1 MGFKIF
7 VGNLSY
13 DATEEGLK
21 ELFAGYGT
29 VESVRIIT
37 DRETNKSRGFAFVE
51 MANQGECQ
59 NAVKAMDGY
68 RHLNRNLRVNEA
80 QPQAARPRPVGGA
93 GPRPFDRPGGPGPGG
108 DLGVGNR
115 SAPGGGGGGGGGDR
129 NFGPDKEKRRA
140 GSWKSPKKPG
150 AKKLGSDDESGGGRS
165 GRWDSMNDDEK

>member
-21 ELFAGYGT
+21 DLFAAYGT

-37 DRETNKSRGFAFVE
+37 DRDTGKSRGFAFVE

-80 QPQAARPRPVGGA
+80 QPQAARPRAGG
-93 GPRPFDRPGGPGPGG
+93 GGLRTFDRGPAP
-108 DLGVGNR
+108 
-115 SAPGGGGGGGGGDR
+115 APGGGGGGVSASPDASR

-140 GSWKSPKKPG
+140 GAWKAKKPG
-150 AKKLGSDDESGGGRS
+150 KRMTTDEPGGGKKN
-165 GRWDSMNDDEK
+165 RWDSMDDDK

>member
-21 ELFAGYGT
+21 ELFAAYGT

-80 QPQAARPRPVGGA
+80 QPQAARPRPAGGS
-93 GPRPFDRPGGPGPGG
+93 FDRPSGPGPGG

-115 SAPGGGGGGGGGDR
+115 STGGDLNR